1 MIDIIAFISANLNL
15 RPYQVENTV
24 KLLDEWATV
33 PFISRYRKEATW
45 NLDEEQIRDIEE
57 KLKYIRNLEVRKQEV
72 LKSIDEQWKLT
83 DELREKILA
92 CDKLQQVEDLYLPY
106 KQKKKTKADIAIEN
120 WLQPLADYMKSL
132 DISYHDVEAK
142 AVEFLNEKVITV
154 QDAIDWAKL
163 IVAQEISQQA
173 TYREFVRW
181 KLQDFWTIYSKLIA
195 KNSEKDE
202 KKVFQDYYEF
212 SEPASKIASHRV
224 LALNRWE
231 NEKILSIKIELDEQ
245 QTYNIVTTIHNNFP
259 NKKLDDLFDE
269 IIKDALSRLIF
280 PSVENEVRNILT
292 ESAEQQAI
300 VMFKKNLHNLLMQPP
315 IVWKNILWLD
325 PGFRTW
331 CKVVVID
338 KNWEYRAND
347 VMYLIMWELK
357 FDDSKNLLKDY
368 ILKYDIDLIAIW
380 NWTASRETEKFVADC
395 LKDFNFK
402 KDVKYII
409 VNEAWASVYSA
420 SPLAKEEFPDLDV
433 TVRWAISIARRV
445 QDPLA
450 ELVKIDPKS
459 IGVGMYQHDVNQ
471 SVLGESLESV
481 VESAVNNV
489 WVNVN
494 TASWALLSFVSW
506 VSKTIAQNIV
516 KYRNEI
522 WLFNARTQL
531 KKVKWLG
538 PKAFEQAAWF
548 IVVPWAKNPLDDTIV
563 HPESYDIAEKMLE
576 FAWFKPKDLINK
588 RAEIQLKLKDFDVE
602 KFAKENN
609 FWVETCKDIHQALL
623 KPRRDP
629 RDSMPQPLLKSD
641 VLKIEDLVEGMELE
655 WTVRNVINFGA
666 FVDIGL
672 KSDALLH
679 ISQFPWHEFV
689 TDPTKVLSVWDI
701 VKAKVMSIEID
712 RGRVNLTMKDNK
724 KWWDD
729 FWSTKSRWTSNK
741 TNFNQDNK
749 EIGWNIKFF

>member
-1 MIDIIAFISANLNL
+1 MIDIVSYISSSFNFK
-15 RPYQVENTV
+15 PYQVENTV

-33 PFISRYRKEATW
+33 PFISRYRKEATG
-45 NLDEEQIRDIEE
+45 NLNEEDIRNIEE
-57 KLKYIRNLEVRKQEV
+57 KLKYIRNLEARKQEV
-72 LKSIDEQWKLT
+72 LKSIEEQWKLT
-83 DELREKILA
+83 DELRDKILA
-92 CDKLQQVEDLYLPY
+92 CDKLQHVEDLYLPY

-120 WLQPLADYMKSL
+120 WLQPLADYMKEMEV
-132 DISYHDVEAK
+132 SYADVEQK
-142 AVEFLNEKVITV
+142 ANEFINEKVKTI
-154 QDAIDWAKL
+154 QEAIDWAKL
-163 IVAQEISQQA
+163 IIAQEISQQA
-173 TYREFVRW
+173 TYRDFIRW
-181 KLQDFWTIYSKLIA
+181 KIQNFWTIHSKLIA
-195 KNSEKDE
+195 KNKEKDE

-212 SEPASKIASHRV
+212 SELANKIASHRV
-224 LALNRWE
+224 LALNRGE
-231 NEKILSIKIELDEQ
+231 NEKILSVSIQLDERQ
-245 QTYNIVTTIHNNFP
+245 IYDITSTILNNFP
-259 NKKLDDLFDE
+259 NRKLKDLFGE
-269 IIKDALSRLIF
+269 IIKDSLERLIL

-300 VMFKKNLHNLLMQPP
+300 VMFKKNLYNLLMQPP
-315 IVWKNILWLD
+315 IIWKSILWLD

-338 KNWEYRAND
+338 KNWEYKEND
-347 VMYLIMWELK
+347 VMYLIMWDTK
-357 FDDSKNLLKDY
+357 VDNSKRLLHNY
-368 ILKYDIDLIAIW
+368 ITKYDIDLIAIW

-395 LKDFNFK
+395 LKEFNLK
-402 KDVKYII
+402 KDIKYII

-420 SPLAKEEFPDLDV
+420 SPLAKEEFPTLDV

-459 IGVGMYQHDVNQ
+459 IWVGMYQHDVNQ
-471 SVLGESLESV
+471 NVLGESLESV

-506 VSKTIAQNIV
+506 ISKPISKNIV
-516 KYRNEI
+516 AYRNEI
-522 WLFNARTQL
+522 WWFSSRSQL
-531 KKVKWLG
+531 KKVKWLW

-563 HPESYDIAEKMLE
+563 HPESYDIAEKILE
-576 FAWFKPKDLINK
+576 TVWFKPKDLVNK
-588 RAEIQLKLKDFDVE
+588 RAEIQLKLKDFDIE
-602 KFAKENN
+602 KFAADNW
-609 FWVETCKDIHQALL
+609 FWPQTSKDIHQALM

-641 VLKIEDLVEGMELE
+641 VLKIEDIVEGMELE

-701 VKAKVMSIEID
+701 VKAKVMWVEIE
-712 RGRVNLTMKDNK
+712 RWRVNLTMKE
-724 KWWDD
+724 WWSDE
-729 FWSTKSRWTSNK
+729 KSFSWKSFSKVKLPPTP
-741 TNFNQDNK
+741 DK
-749 EIGWNIKFF
+749 ELGWNIKFF

>member
-1 MIDIIAFISANLNL
+1 MIDIVSYISSSFNFK
-15 RPYQVENTV
+15 PYQVENTV

-33 PFISRYRKEATW
+33 PFISRYRKEATG
-45 NLDEEQIRDIEE
+45 NLNEEDIRNIEE
-57 KLKYIRNLEVRKQEV
+57 KLKYIRNLEARKQEV
-72 LKSIDEQWKLT
+72 LKSIEEQWKLT
-83 DELREKILA
+83 DELRDKILA
-92 CDKLQQVEDLYLPY
+92 CDKLQHVEDLYLPY

-120 WLQPLADYMKSL
+120 WLQPLADYMKEMEV
-132 DISYHDVEAK
+132 SYADVEQK
-142 AVEFLNEKVITV
+142 ANEFINEKINTI
-154 QDAIDWAKL
+154 QEAIDWAKL
-163 IVAQEISQQA
+163 IIAQEISQQA
-173 TYREFVRW
+173 TYRDFIRW
-181 KLQDFWTIYSKLIA
+181 KIQNFWTIHSKLIA
-195 KNSEKDE
+195 KNKEKDE

-212 SEPASKIASHRV
+212 SELANKIASHRV
-224 LALNRWE
+224 LALNRGE
-231 NEKILSIKIELDEQ
+231 NEKILSVSIQLDERQ
-245 QTYNIVTTIHNNFP
+245 IYDIISTILNNFP
-259 NKKLDDLFDE
+259 NRKLKDLFDE
-269 IIKDALSRLIF
+269 IIKDSLERLIL

-292 ESAEQQAI
+292 DSAEQQAI
-300 VMFKKNLHNLLMQPP
+300 VMFKKNLYNLLMQPP
-315 IVWKNILWLD
+315 IIWKSILWLD

-338 KNWEYRAND
+338 KNWEYKEND
-347 VMYLIMWELK
+347 VMYLIMWDTK
-357 FDDSKNLLKDY
+357 VDNSKRLLHNY
-368 ILKYDIDLIAIW
+368 ITKYDIDLIAIW

-395 LKDFNFK
+395 LKEFNLK
-402 KDVKYII
+402 KDIKYII

-420 SPLAKEEFPDLDV
+420 SPLAKEEFPTLDV

-459 IGVGMYQHDVNQ
+459 IWVGMYQHDVNQ
-471 SVLGESLESV
+471 NVLGESLESV

-506 VSKTIAQNIV
+506 ISKPISKNIV
-516 KYRNEI
+516 AYRNEI
-522 WLFNARTQL
+522 WWFSSRSQL
-531 KKVKWLG
+531 KKVKWLW

-563 HPESYDIAEKMLE
+563 HPESYDIAEKILE
-576 FAWFKPKDLINK
+576 TVWFKPKDLINK
-588 RAEIQLKLKDFDVE
+588 RSEIQLKLKDFDIE
-602 KFAKENN
+602 KFAADNW
-609 FWVETCKDIHQALL
+609 FWPQTSKDIHQALM

-641 VLKIEDLVEGMELE
+641 VLKIEDIVEGMELE

-701 VKAKVMSIEID
+701 VKAKVMWVEIE
-712 RGRVNLTMKDNK
+712 RWRVNLTMKE
-724 KWWDD
+724 WWSDE
-729 FWSTKSRWTSNK
+729 KSFSWKSSSKVKLPPTP
-741 TNFNQDNK
+741 DK
-749 EIGWNIKFF
+749 ELGWNIKFF